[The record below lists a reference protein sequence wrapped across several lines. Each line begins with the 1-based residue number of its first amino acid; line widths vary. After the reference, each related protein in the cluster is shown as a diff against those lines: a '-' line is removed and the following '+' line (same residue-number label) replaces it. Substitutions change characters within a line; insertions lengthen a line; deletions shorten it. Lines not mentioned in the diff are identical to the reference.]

1 MDATLTLLPGD
12 GIGPEIV
19 REARKCLEAVAKRF
33 AHRFRFTTARIGG
46 DALDACGDPLPEE
59 TLALCR
65 ASDAILLGA
74 VGGPAWDGLEPGRR
88 PESGLLRLRKA
99 LDLYANIRPV
109 KALRAFEE
117 GSSLKPEIVRGS
129 DLVVVRELSG
139 GLYFGE
145 PRFLVE
151 DQALNSLPYNAGE
164 ITRVARAA
172 FELAMKRRRNLV
184 SVDKANVLET
194 SRLWRRVVEE
204 VAREYPEVSL
214 RHAYVDSFALALVTR
229 PRDFDVILTENLFGD
244 ILSDESAALTGTLG
258 VLPSA
263 SLGPGTALY
272 EPIHGS
278 APDLAGKDIANPA
291 GTILSAAMLL
301 RQSLGLAT
309 EASALE
315 SAVEEVLAAGLG
327 TPDLSRARHIV
338 GTQELGAQIRCC
350 LFAPAIV

>member
-33 AHRFRFTTARIGG
+33 AHRFQFTTARIGG
-46 DALDACGDPLPEE
+46 DALDACGEPLPEE
-59 TLALCR
+59 TLTLCR

-109 KALRAFEE
+109 KMLRAFEE

-145 PRFLVE
+145 PRFLVQ
-151 DQALNSLPYNAGE
+151 DQALNTLPYNAGE
-164 ITRVARAA
+164 ITRVARSA

-194 SRLWRRVVEE
+194 SRLWRRVVED

-263 SLGPGTALY
+263 SLGPGVALY

-278 APDLAGKDIANPA
+278 APDLAGKDVANPV

-301 RQSLGLAT
+301 RHSLGLAT

-327 TPDLSRARHIV
+327 TPDLSQARHIV
-338 GTQELGAQIRCC
+338 GTEELGAQIRCC